1 MSKKI
6 LKKINLDFARKT
18 QPITVF
24 AKQGDGEARTI
35 IIQPMDNGV
44 PFSATELAAW
54 QFFCDKPDGHTV
66 KNDSVTAEEDGTLML
81 VLTDQTLIAPGIA
94 VCSVSGVNAD
104 GEQITSQ
111 NFLLDIEFTPAA
123 YGDTESGDETEAT
136 AIAGKYYT
144 VLVPAAGATD
154 LYGWYFNQSSE
165 LYELQIMDVEWMKES
180 LFIELKSENA
190 ALFTEHNIALY
201 QHDSYLDFSIDTLP
215 EKESVLYIYVPTVVN
230 GGQLNGGES

>member
-54 QFFCDKPDGHTV
+54 QFFCDKPDGNTV
-66 KNDSVTAEEDGTLML
+66 KNNSVTAEEDGTLML

-94 VCSVSGVNAD
+94 VCSVAGVNAD

-111 NFLLDIEFTPAA
+111 NFLLDIEFTPGA
-123 YGDTESGDETEAT
+123 YVDTESGDEAEKPAV
-136 AIAGKYYT
+136 AGKYYT
-144 VLVPAAGATD
+144 VIVPAADATD
-154 LYGWYFNQSSE
+154 LYGWTAVQSG
-165 LYELQIMDVEWMKES
+165 YELMIPDVEWMKEN
-180 LFIELKSENA
+180 LFIELKSENS
-190 ALFTEHNIALY
+190 ALFTKHNIVLY
-201 QHDSYLDFSIDTLP
+201 QDNGFLDFSIDSLP
-215 EKESVLYIYVPTVVN
+215 ERESILYIYVPTVVN
-230 GGQLNGGES
+230 GGLLNGGEA

>member
-44 PFSATELAAW
+44 PFSATELTAW
-54 QFFCDKPDGHTV
+54 EYHCKRPDGKPVESENLTV
-66 KNDSVTAEEDGTLML
+66 NDDGTLEL
-81 VLTDQTLIAPGIA
+81 VLIDDALA
-94 VCSVSGVNAD
+94 VSGLAECDISGINGD
-104 GEQITSQ
+104 GDQLTSQ
-111 NFLLDIEFTPAA
+111 NFLLDIEYSPGMVSNPEEEEKEK
-123 YGDTESGDETEAT
+123 YVL
-136 AIAGKYYT
+136 GKYYT
-144 VLVPAAGATD
+144 VLVPAADATD

-190 ALFTEHNIALY
+190 TLFTEHNIVLY
-201 QHDSYLDFSIDTLP
+201 QDNGFLDFSIDSLP
-215 EKESVLYIYVPTVVN
+215 EKESILYIYVPTVVN
-230 GGQLNGGES
+230 GGLLNGGDA

>member
-44 PFSATELAAW
+44 PFLATELAAW
-54 QFFCDKPDGHTV
+54 QFFCDKPDGHSV
-66 KNDSVTAEEDGTLML
+66 KNDSVTAAEDGTLTL

-94 VCSVSGVNAD
+94 VCSVAGVNAD

-111 NFLLDIEFTPAA
+111 NFLLDIEYTPGA
-123 YGDTESGDETEAT
+123 YDTESGDETET
-136 AIAGKYYT
+136 LAIAGKYYT
-144 VLVPAAGATD
+144 VLVPAAGSSD

-180 LFIELKSENA
+180 LFIELKSENT
-190 ALFTEHNIALY
+190 ALFTEHNVKLY
-201 QHDSYLDFSIDTLP
+201 QDNGFLDFSIDSLP
-215 EKESVLYIYVPTVVN
+215 ENESTLYIYVPTVIN

>member
-54 QFFCDKPDGHTV
+54 QFFCDKPDGHSV
-66 KNDSVTAEEDGTLML
+66 KNDSVTAEEDGTLTL
-81 VLTDQTLIAPGIA
+81 LLSDQTLIAPGIA

-111 NFLLDIEFTPAA
+111 NFLLDIEYTPGA
-123 YGDTESGDETEAT
+123 YDTESGDETENT

-144 VLVPAAGATD
+144 VLVPAAGASD

-165 LYELQIMDVEWMKES
+165 LYELQIMDVTWMTYD
-180 LFIELKSENA
+180 LFLELKSENTS
-190 ALFTEHNIALY
+190 LFTEHNLKLY
-201 QHDSYLDFSIDTLP
+201 QDDGFLDFSIDTLP
-215 EKESVLYIYVPTVVN
+215 ERESVLYIYVPTVVN